1 MSDDEASSEEDEDE
15 DRDDS
20 RREDDLEEDDESD
33 EETTAAAATTTARP
47 RKPLL
52 RIPLSRTQPAAP
64 VSQLLNQVNTNDE
77 KKTRQLCV
85 IVKS

>member
-33 EETTAAAATTTARP
+33 EEATAATTTARA

-64 VSQLLNQVNTNDE
+64 VSQLLNQVNTSDE
-77 KKTRQLCV
+77 KKTRQCALF
-85 IVKS
+85 

>member
-20 RREDDLEEDDESD
+20 RREDDLEEDDESE
-33 EETTAAAATTTARP
+33 EETTAATTTARA

-64 VSQLLNQVNTNDE
+64 VSQLLNQVS

-85 IVKS
+85 IIKS

>member
-1 MSDDEASSEEDEDE
+1 MSDDEASSEEEEDE

-20 RREDDLEEDDESD
+20 LREDDLEEDDESD
-33 EETTAAAATTTARP
+33 EETTSAAATTTARP

-64 VSQLLNQVNTNDE
+64 VSQLLNQVKNDE
-77 KKTRQLCV
+77 KKTQQGALF
-85 IVKS
+85 

>member
-1 MSDDEASSEEDEDE
+1 MSDDEASSEEEEDE
-15 DRDDS
+15 VS
-20 RREDDLEEDDESD
+20 RGEDDLEEDVESD

-64 VSQLLNQVNTNDE
+64 VSQLLNQASNDE
-77 KKTRQLCV
+77 KKTRQCALF
-85 IVKS
+85 